1 MIKNAIKG
9 VVYLTAFG
17 VLAYLFFFV
26 PLGERTTWQHLQ
38 RIAATDEAQELGTE
52 VGEATERAES
62 ALREKL
68 RNELQEVD
76 AGE

>member
-17 VLAYLFFFV
+17 ILGYLFLFV
-26 PLGERTTWQHLQ
+26 PLGERTTFEHVR
-38 RIAATDEAQELGTE
+38 RIAATDEALELGDE

-62 ALREKL
+62 ALRDKL
-68 RNELQEVD
+68 REELVD
-76 AGE
+76 AGGRR

>member
-17 VLAYLFFFV
+17 VLGYLFFFV
-26 PLGERTTWQHLQ
+26 PLGERTTFDHVR
-38 RIAATDEAQELGTE
+38 RIAATDEAQELGDE
-52 VGEATERAES
+52 VGDATEQAES

-68 RNELQEVD
+68 REELVD
-76 AGE
+76 AGGGR